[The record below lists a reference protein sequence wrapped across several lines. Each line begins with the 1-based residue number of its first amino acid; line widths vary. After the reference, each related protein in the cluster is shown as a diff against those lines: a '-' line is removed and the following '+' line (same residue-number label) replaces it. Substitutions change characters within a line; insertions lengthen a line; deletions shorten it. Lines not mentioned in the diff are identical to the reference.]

1 MIFENI
7 DIDHTWKKVLNSQ
20 FESEYFIALK
30 NILSE
35 KIESGKTI
43 YPHESLIFNAFN
55 LTPLDKVKVVII
67 GQDPY
72 HNPGQAMGLS
82 FSVPREIRVP
92 PSLKNVY
99 KEIAQ
104 DTGDQIP
111 EHGDL
116 TGWAKQ
122 GVFLLNAMLTV
133 EEKKPGSH
141 KKIGWQ
147 KFTDSVISTI
157 SGKKEGVIFMLWGRY
172 AQGKKPLIDIRKHTV
187 LEAAHPSP
195 MARNA
200 FSGCKHFS
208 TCNKILRLQGKNVIN
223 WSV

>member
-20 FESEYFIALK
+20 FESEYFIALR
-30 NILSE
+30 NILNE
-35 KIESGKTI
+35 EIESGKTT
-43 YPHESLIFNAFN
+43 YPQESLIFNAFK
-55 LTPLDKVKVVII
+55 LTPFDEVKVVII

-116 TGWAKQ
+116 TGWARQ

-133 EEKKPGSH
+133 EEKRPGSH

-157 SGKKEGVIFMLWGRY
+157 SDKKEGVIFMLWGRY

-208 TCNKILRLQGKNVIN
+208 TCNNILRLQGKNVIN